1 MHTKNSLRFFSYPRR
16 TMRGDPLVDVATNH
30 PFECQR
36 IVPIR
41 EYRWLLDQNGPRGT
55 DGSGKRH
62 VLRIAK
68 LPATRAIGRSKRESG
83 VRLHRATLTGEA
95 RKPGRVSIEND
106 ISDRRYLGRH
116 PRTP

>member
-1 MHTKNSLRFFSYPRR
+1 
-16 TMRGDPLVDVATNH
+16 MRGDPLVDVATNH
-30 PFECQR
+30 PFEHQW

-41 EYRWLLDQNGPRGT
+41 KYRWLLDQNEPRGT

-62 VLRIAK
+62 VLRVTRF
-68 LPATRAIGRSKRESG
+68 PATRAIGRSKRECG

-106 ISDRRYLGRH
+106 ISDRRYPGRH
-116 PRTP
+116 PRIP

>member
-1 MHTKNSLRFFSYPRR
+1 
-16 TMRGDPLVDVATNH
+16 MRGDPLVDVATNH

-62 VLRIAK
+62 VLRITK
-68 LPATRAIGRSKRESG
+68 LPATRAIGLVSAKAASASTVPRSPG
-83 VRLHRATLTGEA
+83 
-95 RKPGRVSIEND
+95 KPANPAACR
-106 ISDRRYLGRH
+106 
-116 PRTP
+116 